1 MDTAFYKSY
10 PAIYEHLKSIPK
22 PDAKFIYGTAGF
34 RMHYDLLPSVFIRVG
49 IIGVLRSMYHKK
61 VLLFT
66 FRLIVGDRSHG
77 NGVPQPRD
85 R

>member
-1 MDTAFYKSY
+1 METAFYKSY

-61 VLLFT
+61 VLLSAFRFT
-66 FRLIVGDRSHG
+66 VGDWSHG
-77 NGVPQPRD
+77 HGVPQPRD

>member
-34 RMHYDLLPSVFIRVG
+34 RMHYDMLPSVFIRVG
-49 IIGVLRSMYHKK
+49 IIAFSEACITRRCCFSLSVS
-61 VLLFT
+61 
-66 FRLIVGDRSHG
+66 S
-77 NGVPQPRD
+77 
-85 R
+85 

>member
-34 RMHYDLLPSVFIRVG
+34 RMHYDMLPSVFIRVG
-49 IIGVLRSMYHKK
+49 IIGVLRSMYDKL
-61 VLLFT
+61 VLLVT
-66 FRLIVGDRSHG
+66 FRLIVGDWSHDH
-77 NGVPQPRD
+77 GVPQPRD